1 MFAINNVLDTGVNTQ
16 YYKDIFY
23 PYSNPQFPEIAT
35 VKLEEYHSC
44 LSPMHTH
51 LLFRIWSQNAQT
63 VPKFGFHH

>member
-16 YYKDIFY
+16 YYKDIFH
-23 PYSNPQFPEIAT
+23 PYSNPQSPEIAT

-51 LLFRIWSQNAQT
+51 LLFRIWSHTVQT